1 MRFMPKLGV
10 MHVMTSSSERA
21 HYRWGIGMC
30 EIEHVSQGILDESTA
45 RRVEEERVAGCQ
57 EHDGTVLHLIPK
69 DIDVFDEEVLAYWMT
84 DEATRGIVARAAVVP
99 SRSHSVETQDPL
111 DVLLSRRRLSSV
123 PKQTSCQ
130 KLVVRLLA
138 RTSRAC
144 WLFGN
149 HGISS
154 LTRPRPGPIE
164 RFVPANADPL
174 VG

>member
-99 SRSHSVETQDPL
+99 VGLTALRHRIRWMFYSQD
-111 DVLLSRRRLSSV
+111 VAFRVFRN
-123 PKQTSCQ
+123 KQVAKSW
-130 KLVVRLLA
+130 LFD
-138 RTSRAC
+138 C
-144 WLFGN
+144 WLEHQEHAGYSE
-149 HGISS
+149 ITESA
-154 LTRPRPGPIE
+154 R
-164 RFVPANADPL
+164 
-174 VG
+174 

>member
-99 SRSHSVETQDPL
+99 VGLTALRHRIRWMFYSQD
-111 DVLLSRRRLSSV
+111 VAFRVFRN
-123 PKQTSCQ
+123 KQVAKSW
-130 KLVVRLLA
+130 LFD
-138 RTSRAC
+138 C
-144 WLFGN
+144 WLEHQEHAGYSE
-149 HGISS
+149 IRESA
-154 LTRPRPGPIE
+154 R
-164 RFVPANADPL
+164 
-174 VG
+174 

>member
-99 SRSHSVETQDPL
+99 VGLTALRHRIRWMFYSQDVAFRECSETNKL
-111 DVLLSRRRLSSV
+111 
-123 PKQTSCQ
+123 PKVGCSTIGSNIKSMMVIRKSQNQ
-130 KLVVRLLA
+130 LVDASKA
-138 RTSRAC
+138 RT
-144 WLFGN
+144 N
-149 HGISS
+149 
-154 LTRPRPGPIE
+154 
-164 RFVPANADPL
+164 
-174 VG
+174 